1 MNFVI
6 FLVMLVFLLFFFFN
20 ENHVSYLNKSIVS
33 TFDYGNFLEVLKAN
47 FSCRTGLNISNF
59 SHLREAPL
67 SELRLILVG
76 IYNSVLFCFVSV
88 STTYMIYS

>member
-1 MNFVI
+1 M
-6 FLVMLVFLLFFFFN
+6 
-20 ENHVSYLNKSIVS
+20 SYLNKSIVS

-76 IYNSVLFCFVSV
+76 IYKYCFVLFCFCFH
-88 STTYMIYS
+88 YIYDILVEVC